1 GVSLTG
7 GLDTRVIMA
16 WRKPAPASL
25 PCYTFGSMFRDNR
38 DVHVARQVSEICG
51 QSHSVIPVGDEFLSR
66 FSHYAERSV
75 YLTDGCVDV
84 GRTSDLYVSERARA
98 IAPTK
103 VVGTYGSEVLQHA
116 TMFKP

>member
-1 GVSLTG
+1 WEDQTPLEGDDYYRALRDALSRNLPRYFNGHDRIGVSLTG

-51 QSHSVIPVGDEFLSR
+51 QSHSVIPVGDEFL
-66 FSHYAERSV
+66 
-75 YLTDGCVDV
+75 
-84 GRTSDLYVSERARA
+84 
-98 IAPTK
+98 
-103 VVGTYGSEVLQHA
+103 
-116 TMFKP
+116 